1 MIASSR
7 VQALPFIFV
16 EATTGNR
23 VFNTVLSFDWIL
35 EQFSER
41 WAVVL
46 TKDTSALEIGASHKP
61 RIRVLEI
68 GTQHL
73 IQKIWAPGATMD
85 EISSLGS

>member
-1 MIASSR
+1 LIASSR

-16 EATTGNR
+16 EATSGNR
-23 VFNTVLSFDWIL
+23 ALNTVLSFDWIL
-35 EQFSER
+35 EQFSEGG
-41 WAVVL
+41 AADL

-73 IQKIWAPGATMD
+73 I
-85 EISSLGS
+85 